1 MLRGSC
7 SLHNPRGN
15 GCLRFIVIDGLDGA
29 GKDTHAELIR
39 KRYLERGERVIFRSH
54 PEEDNPYGRR
64 AKKALLMGGKVN
76 HIKAAVFY
84 ALDVIRSL
92 WKYHWRSNPGPD
104 TLIFSRYLMGVAYLP
119 GPLAS
124 ILYRLLSRVL
134 PTTEYMF
141 FLDVSPEESLR
152 RLRERDEHE
161 MFENLEDLTKTREKA
176 LRLARGWYIIN
187 TEDPI
192 ADVQR
197 RIDEILD
204 LLDGDAAENYL
215 PC

>member
-1 MLRGSC
+1 M
-7 SLHNPRGN
+7 
-15 GCLRFIVIDGLDGA
+15 RFIVIDGLDGA
-29 GKDTHAELIR
+29 GKDTHSELIR
-39 KRYLERGERVIFRSH
+39 RRYLERGERVVFRSH
-54 PEEDNPYGRR
+54 PEDDNPYGKR
-64 AKKALLMGGKVN
+64 AREALLRGGKVN
-76 HIKAAVFY
+76 HIRVAIFY

-92 WKYHWRSNPGPD
+92 WLYHWRSNPGPD

-124 ILYRLLSRVL
+124 LLYRLLSRVL

-152 RLRERDEHE
+152 RLMERDEHE
-161 MFENLEDLTKTREKA
+161 MFENLDDLTRTREKA
-176 LRLARGWYIIN
+176 LRLADGWYIIN

-192 ADVQR
+192 EDVQR

-204 LLDGDAAENYL
+204 RLDGDLYEDNM

>member
-1 MLRGSC
+1 M
-7 SLHNPRGN
+7 
-15 GCLRFIVIDGLDGA
+15 RFIVIDGLDGA
-29 GKDTHAELIR
+29 GKDTHSELIR
-39 KRYLERGERVIFRSH
+39 RRYLERGEHVVFRSH
-54 PEEDNPYGRR
+54 PEDDNPYGKR
-64 AKKALLMGGKVN
+64 AREALLRGGKVN
-76 HIKAAVFY
+76 HVRAAIFY

-92 WKYHWRSNPGPD
+92 WLYHWRSNPGPD

-124 ILYRLLSRVL
+124 LLYRLLSRVL
-134 PTTEYMF
+134 PTTDYMF

-152 RLRERDEHE
+152 RLMERDEHE
-161 MFENLEDLTKTREKA
+161 MFENLEDLTRTREKA
-176 LRLARGWYIIN
+176 LRLAEGWYIIN

-192 ADVQR
+192 EDVQR

-204 LLDGDAAENYL
+204 RLDGDLYEDNV

>member
-1 MLRGSC
+1 M
-7 SLHNPRGN
+7 
-15 GCLRFIVIDGLDGA
+15 RFIVIDGLDGA

-39 KRYLERGERVIFRSH
+39 RRYLERGEHVVFRSH
-54 PEEDNPYGRR
+54 PEDDNPHGKR
-64 AKKALLMGGKVN
+64 AREALLRGGKVN
-76 HIKAAVFY
+76 HIRAAIFY

-92 WKYHWRSNPGPD
+92 WLYHWRSNPGPD

-119 GPLAS
+119 GPLS
-124 ILYRLLSRVL
+124 SVLYRLLSRVL

-152 RLRERDEHE
+152 RLMERDEHE
-161 MFENLEDLTKTREKA
+161 MFENLDDLTSTREKA
-176 LRLARGWYIIN
+176 LRLADGWYIIN

-192 ADVQR
+192 EDVQR

-204 LLDGDAAENYL
+204 RLDGDVYEDNV

>member
-1 MLRGSC
+1 
-7 SLHNPRGN
+7 
-15 GCLRFIVIDGLDGA
+15 LRFIVIDGLDGA
-29 GKDTHAELIR
+29 GKDTHSELIR
-39 KRYLERGERVIFRSH
+39 RRYLERGEHVVFRSH
-54 PEEDNPYGRR
+54 PEDDNPYGKR
-64 AKKALLMGGKVN
+64 AREALLRGGKVN
-76 HIKAAVFY
+76 HVRAAIFY

-92 WKYHWRSNPGPD
+92 WLYHWRSNPGPD

-124 ILYRLLSRVL
+124 LLYRLLSRVL
-134 PTTEYMF
+134 PTTDYMF

-152 RLRERDEHE
+152 RLMERDEHE
-161 MFENLEDLTKTREKA
+161 MFENLEDLTRTREKA
-176 LRLARGWYIIN
+176 LRLAEGWYIIN

-192 ADVQR
+192 EDVQR

-204 LLDGDAAENYL
+204 RLDGDLYEDNV